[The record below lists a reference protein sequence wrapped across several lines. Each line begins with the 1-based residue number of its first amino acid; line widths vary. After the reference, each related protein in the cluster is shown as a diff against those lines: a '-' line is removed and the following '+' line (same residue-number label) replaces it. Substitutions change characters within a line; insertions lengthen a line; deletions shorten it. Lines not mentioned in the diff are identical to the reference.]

1 MQFKNMQS
9 SGSQYPKVITTSD
22 ETRGVMLAS
31 AALLKDAVA
40 STMGAGGKCVLIED
54 INSVGGFI
62 VTKDG
67 VTVANS
73 ISDKNPLTNTTMS
86 MMKQAARKTAVQA
99 GDGTTT
105 SIVLAE
111 AFFRFG
117 NELLPS
123 AENPMR
129 AIGMMRPVLD
139 TVIEILSDDC
149 VPVDTEDMIN
159 RVATISANNDE
170 TIGKLIA
177 DAYTA
182 AGGNGLVNL
191 ELSDDAT
198 TTFTHTQGFNFDKGM
213 VDPMFGNTEN
223 GDFVAE
229 SAKILIMDV
238 ELSNLMQIEN
248 LLKEI
253 VQERKPLVIIGNVTT
268 PVVQTLIA
276 NVKKNGLKFCV
287 VATPSFG
294 FRSHEIM
301 EDIAIATG
309 GVFVSERMGDD
320 LSIIGEGHLGIAKKV
335 IVSKHETTIVHGF
348 GDKETIAH
356 RVKRLESQLET
367 AEQKEQPYLRKRL
380 ASMSG
385 GISMIH
391 VGGVTELERKE
402 LYDRVEDA
410 VLAVRSALREG
421 IIAGSGVP
429 LFKQGF
435 YALMNLD
442 KKSEPISVDL
452 EIASRIVAF
461 AIQEPLKNIY
471 DNRGVLSLIDNLT
484 SLESLKRRREG
495 FDMVTFRKVDLV
507 KEGIVDPLAVTKAA
521 LINALSVATT
531 MLMTDYSVM
540 IEREE

>member
-1 MQFKNMQS
+1 MDFINTSHKTS
-9 SGSQYPKVITTSD
+9 YPKVVSSAE
-22 ETRGVMLAS
+22 ETRSTMLEAS
-31 AALLKDAVA
+31 LMLRQAVA

-54 INSVGGFI
+54 INAVGGFI

-73 ISDKNPLTNTTMS
+73 ISDKEPLKNTTIN
-86 MMKQAARKTAVQA
+86 MMRQAARKTAVQA

-105 SIVLAE
+105 SIVLAD
-111 AFFRFG
+111 AFFRYG
-117 NELLPS
+117 HIHLPE
-123 AENPMR
+123 AKNPMH
-129 AIGMMRPVLD
+129 AITLMRKVVD
-139 TVIEILSDDC
+139 NVIEILGDDC
-149 VPVDTEDMIN
+149 VPVKDRAMIE

-170 TIGKLIA
+170 TIGELIA

-182 AGGNGLVNL
+182 AGDNGLVNL
-191 ELSDDAT
+191 ELSDEAT
-198 TTFTHTQGFNFDKGM
+198 TTFTHTQGFSFDKGM
-213 VDPMFGNTEN
+213 VDPMFGNMEN

-229 SAKILIMDV
+229 MPKILVMDV

-248 LLKEI
+248 LLKEV

-294 FRSHEIM
+294 FRGHEIM

-320 LSIIGEGHLGIAKKV
+320 LSIIDQGYLGTAKKI
-335 IVSKHETTIVHGF
+335 IVSRHETTIVHGF
-348 GDKETIAH
+348 GDKENIAH
-356 RVKRLESQLET
+356 RVKKIELKLKD

-421 IIAGSGVP
+421 IIAGSGIP
-429 LFKQGF
+429 LFKQGE
-435 YALMNLD
+435 YALSNID
-442 KKSEPISVDL
+442 KIKMTDDL
-452 EIASRIVAF
+452 RVASRIVAL
-461 AIQEPLKNIY
+461 AIREPLLNIY
-471 DNRGVLSLIDNLT
+471 ANRGVTSLVDNLCA
-484 SLESLKRRREG
+484 LDALKKRKEG
-495 FDMVTFRKVDLV
+495 YDMTNFKKVDLL
-507 KEGIVDPLAVTKAA
+507 KAGIVDPLAVTKAA
-521 LINALSVATT
+521 LINSLSVATT